1 MPSDT
6 SAIVVGD
13 MPSALSVSEL
23 RQLLKACGLTPSTED
38 THHVGIKECSY
49 FIFRETG
56 KKKFMIS
63 GDAETVEIMLQE
75 TAVVSMAL
83 TSKQLPPRIYV
94 ALTSKQLP
102 HRFEVY
108 DSTDKLVKEF
118 EFSLR

>member
-38 THHVGIKECSY
+38 THHVSIKECSY

-56 KKKFMIS
+56 KKKFMVS

-75 TAVVSMAL
+75 TAIVSM
-83 TSKQLPPRIYV
+83 